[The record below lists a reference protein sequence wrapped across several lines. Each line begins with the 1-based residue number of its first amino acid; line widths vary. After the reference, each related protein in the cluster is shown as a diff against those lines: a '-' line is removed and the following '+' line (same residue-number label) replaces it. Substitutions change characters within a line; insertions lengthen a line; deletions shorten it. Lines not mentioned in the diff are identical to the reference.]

1 MLTAQDYKA
10 LASHLVER
18 HGMIALTYADRAVKE
33 LEAQGETMRADAWRL
48 LRGFVADILV
58 GRLRSKE
65 PLTIH

>member
-58 GRLRSKE
+58 GRLPSKE